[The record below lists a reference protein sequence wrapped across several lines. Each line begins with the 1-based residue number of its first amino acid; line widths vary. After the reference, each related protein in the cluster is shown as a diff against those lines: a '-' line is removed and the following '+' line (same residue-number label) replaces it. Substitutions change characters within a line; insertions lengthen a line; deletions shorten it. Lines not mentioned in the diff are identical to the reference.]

1 MSMQRILVIGGSG
14 AGKSTFS
21 VELAKKLNLP
31 LVHLDRLF
39 WRAGWQHVSRE
50 EFDNRR
56 ARKAFQGT
64 DAASMDY

>member
-14 AGKSTFS
+14 AGKSTLS

-50 EFDNRR
+50 EFDNRLLKELMQP
-56 ARKAFQGT
+56 AWNIAEH
-64 DAASMDY
+64 